1 MFLIE
6 SQRHLDLMTPFN
18 SLLSHCRRLFVKDL
32 EVLARIGIHDFELL
46 AAQRL
51 LINVDLYVGLQAT
64 SPKSDSIDEVVDY
77 DFIRQVV
84 LARIQKGHIH
94 LQETLCDELAEE
106 FLQNPQ
112 VLAVQLSTRK
122 PDVYSDCAAVG
133 VEIFKSRQ

>member
-1 MFLIE
+1 MHAI
-6 SQRHLDLMTPFN
+6 
-18 SLLSHCRRLFVKDL
+18 LSHPALVDCRRLFLRDY
-32 EVLARIGIHDFELL
+32 EIYINIGVHDFEKK
-46 AAQRL
+46 AEQRVIL
-51 LINVDLYVGLQAT
+51 NVDLYIPLAMNTPSQ
-64 SPKSDSIDEVVDY
+64 DQLDEVVDY

-94 LQETLCDELAEE
+94 LQETLCDELAKE

-122 PDVYSDCAAVG
+122 PDVYTDCTAVG

>member
-1 MFLIE
+1 
-6 SQRHLDLMTPFN
+6 MTPFN
-18 SLLSHCRRLFVKDL
+18 PLLAHCRRLFVKDL
-32 EVLARIGIHDFELL
+32 EVLARIGIHDFELVS
-46 AAQRL
+46 AQRL
-51 LINVDLYVGLQAT
+51 LIDVDLYVSLQAT
-64 SPKSDSIDEVVDY
+64 SPKSDSIEEVVDY

-94 LQETLCDELAEE
+94 LQETLCDELAEQ

-122 PDVYSDCAAVG
+122 PDVYSDCVAVG

>member
-1 MFLIE
+1 
-6 SQRHLDLMTPFN
+6 MTPSN
-18 SLLSHCRRLFVKDL
+18 PLLSHCRRLFVKDL

-51 LINVDLYVGLQAT
+51 LIDVDLYVSLQAT
-64 SPKSDSIDEVVDY
+64 SPKSDSIEEVVDY

-94 LQETLCDELAEE
+94 LQETLCDELASQ
-106 FLQNPQ
+106 FLQNPK

-122 PDVYSDCAAVG
+122 TDVYSDCAAVG
-133 VEIFKSRQ
+133 VEIYKSRQ

>member
-1 MFLIE
+1 
-6 SQRHLDLMTPFN
+6 MTPFN
-18 SLLSHCRRLFVKDL
+18 PLLVHCRRLFVKDL

-51 LINVDLYVGLQAT
+51 LIDIDLYVNLEAT
-64 SPKSDSIDEVVDY
+64 SPKADSIAEVVDY

-94 LQETLCDELAEE
+94 LQETLCDELAKE

-122 PDVYSDCAAVG
+122 PDVYTDCAAVG